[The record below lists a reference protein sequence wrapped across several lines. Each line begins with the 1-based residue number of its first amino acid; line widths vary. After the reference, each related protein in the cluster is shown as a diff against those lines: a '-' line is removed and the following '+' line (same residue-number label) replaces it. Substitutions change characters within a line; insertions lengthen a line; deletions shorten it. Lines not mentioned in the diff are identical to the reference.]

1 MLFSLGIP
9 GSAVCRYSMKS
20 LVKLFDDS
28 QYLEEKSVQQ
38 RGPLYWHPVSPVN
51 LSTVP
56 SRPKVRFEIPS
67 DTTVID
73 IISFL
78 ATFGCF

>member
-1 MLFSLGIP
+1 MLFSLVGIP
-9 GSAVCRYSMKS
+9 SSAVCRYSMKS

-28 QYLEEKSVQQ
+28 QYLERQ
-38 RGPLYWHPVSPVN
+38 RDPPCWQPVSPVN
-51 LSTVP
+51 LSRVP

-73 IISFL
+73 II
-78 ATFGCF
+78 